1 MKTQSPNKP
10 ELLAP
15 AGSIESFHAA
25 IEGGADAVYLGLN
38 DFNARLRANNFSMK
52 ALSYLVPF
60 AHVRRVKLYV
70 TLNTLIKQAELGPL
84 IHTLYQLEQI
94 GVDAIIAA
102 DFGLIDIARTFFP
115 KLKLHASTQMTIHN
129 STGLRQAE
137 KLGLRRAILSRE
149 LTLQE
154 IASLCKTTSVELEL
168 FVHGALCYGISGL
181 CLASSYLGGSSGNR
195 GRCTQV
201 CRRKFKTAGGSGYLF
216 SPDDLCALDFLPQIN
231 ACGAIQSLK
240 IEGRMKGPDYVFTV
254 VKAYRMALD
263 DPEKLPEAK
272 ELAAHDFGRHKTSFF
287 LNGLRTPGIID
298 ASRPSG
304 TGELIGKIRELR
316 QNAIVVASKAT
327 LLANDRIRI
336 QPHNGFE
343 GETGMVLHAATDET
357 GIAIVLKKTVP
368 CSTGDTVYLIGRRGN
383 SSRSDLRCNTGGSVP
398 VAFKPECPFINKVIA
413 SYSAAQRLITAPR
426 RDILWIKIDDVSWL
440 DHLHATPCQR
450 IVLAC
455 GRQEMASLLED
466 AARLKSCRSRLVP
479 SLPPFIPEHELGSWR
494 VTIDCFKKAGIE
506 TWSCSNIGHPLL
518 FDKGFTLIADAAIAC
533 LNRASQKAI
542 LSQRFSFF
550 TYSYEDD
557 YLNIKPCGSERGIA
571 CLYTTVPLF
580 ISRIHPAIKPG
591 EPLCD
596 HHHNR
601 FITSPAH
608 GLHYLLAQKPFCL
621 THRRKKLS
629 GIGIRNFI
637 IDLCFRNVDPGFL
650 QTLIDCYRNGTR
662 LPDSGVFNFKAGL
675 K

>member
-368 CSTGDTVYLIGRRGN
+368 CSTGDTVYLIGRRGTAPDLTCGAIPAAVFRSP
-383 SSRSDLRCNTGGSVP
+383 SSRN
-398 VAFKPECPFINKVIA
+398 
-413 SYSAAQRLITAPR
+413 
-426 RDILWIKIDDVSWL
+426 
-440 DHLHATPCQR
+440 
-450 IVLAC
+450 VLLST
-455 GRQEMASLLED
+455 RSLLHI
-466 AARLKSCRSRLVP
+466 
-479 SLPPFIPEHELGSWR
+479 PPPNAL
-494 VTIDCFKKAGIE
+494 
-506 TWSCSNIGHPLL
+506 
-518 FDKGFTLIADAAIAC
+518 
-533 LNRASQKAI
+533 
-542 LSQRFSFF
+542 
-550 TYSYEDD
+550 
-557 YLNIKPCGSERGIA
+557 
-571 CLYTTVPLF
+571 
-580 ISRIHPAIKPG
+580 
-591 EPLCD
+591 
-596 HHHNR
+596 
-601 FITSPAH
+601 
-608 GLHYLLAQKPFCL
+608 
-621 THRRKKLS
+621 
-629 GIGIRNFI
+629 
-637 IDLCFRNVDPGFL
+637 
-650 QTLIDCYRNGTR
+650 
-662 LPDSGVFNFKAGL
+662 
-675 K
+675 